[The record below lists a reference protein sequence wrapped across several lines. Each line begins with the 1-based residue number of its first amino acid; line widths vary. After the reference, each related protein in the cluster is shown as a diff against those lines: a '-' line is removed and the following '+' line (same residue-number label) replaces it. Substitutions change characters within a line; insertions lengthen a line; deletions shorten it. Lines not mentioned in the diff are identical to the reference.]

1 VWVLA
6 AAAPLA
12 AAWLLALAAGL
23 IGALGPIPAG
33 PVDVSQVPLGAGG
46 IVVLVLIAA
55 AVAAGYLGWRP
66 LVDAITAGHAPR
78 GRADPGAGAALLL
91 VLCSMTLVI
100 WARNPFAAALL
111 IPALHAWMWIADPRI
126 RLPRAAT
133 FGLLLA
139 GVIPVA
145 VIVVYYARSV
155 GSGPVD
161 LAWNALLLTSSGY
174 IGAIT
179 ALAWC
184 VVLGCLVSIVSIS
197 LRRPRFVRQA
207 PDQGPVTIRGPITY
221 AGPGSLGGTESRLR
235 R

>member
-1 VWVLA
+1 
-6 AAAPLA
+6 
-12 AAWLLALAAGL
+12 
-23 IGALGPIPAG
+23 
-33 PVDVSQVPLGAGG
+33 
-46 IVVLVLIAA
+46 VLVLIAVV
-55 AVAAGYLGWRP
+55 VAAGYRAWRP
-66 LVDAITAGHAPR
+66 LVDAITGGHAPR

-91 VLCSMTLVI
+91 VLCAITLLV
-100 WARNPFAAALL
+100 WTRNPFAAALL
-111 IPALHAWMWIADPRI
+111 VPALHAWMWIADPRI
-126 RLPRAAT
+126 RLPRTAT

-139 GVIPVA
+139 GVVPVA
-145 VIVVYYARSV
+145 LIVVYYARLV
-155 GSGPVD
+155 GAGPIEV
-161 LAWNALLLTSSGY
+161 AWNALLLTSGGY

-207 PDQGPVTIRGPITY
+207 ADQAPVTIRGPITY